1 MFTAQR
7 VHVAP
12 NHEVS
17 PRIKLLLFSI
27 YLGVTFAIVKLWM
40 VIIKEENVYY
50 ETAAAFAT
58 IFVLTT
64 ILWLYYQLVRK
75 HRERQEEIRRRNRIS
90 SPELNN
96 AAIETIHRRLLMR
109 RAYGENVDFFMEGGA
124 GLSAEIINNLLHH
137 SIYSTDSVS
146 CKPTAHV
153 NRCGDIECGCVVE
166 HNKIETQSAT
176 TTTGPTTTTFTDTD
190 IAAVRT
196 TLTGV
201 TTDGTSA
208 ATCTHHEC
216 AVCLSE
222 YLTGD
227 SITELPCGH
236 VYHRT
241 CITSWLLSRNLC
253 PMCKQL
259 AVPADLLDAS
269 LESQLA
275 AQAAADLESGAP
287 SSSSTTSNATTT
299 AAEHTRRPVFD
310 RSHSASS
317 TSTATSLFSLHFLS
331 SERTRRPSLSRSLS
345 AGSTGGA
352 PGSGTAA
359 AAGSSSGD
367 VRLSEI
373 VESSSNTSSSSN
385 NGACAGRSGLLE
397 NMYRAVQESAQLM
410 RGPGHAS
417 FAAVVPESRA
427 ATTVHTVSRPVAT
440 APTAAPPVS
449 VTTTTTATT
458 TATATGIDG
467 TYTEQH
473 HVDTVES
480 SDVGRERASS
490 VDSSTVPV
498 EPAAVAAGT
507 GHVYTAL
514 SDSEHY
520 TPI

>member
-1 MFTAQR
+1 MFRVQR
-7 VHVAP
+7 VQMAP
-12 NHEVS
+12 PQEFS
-17 PRIKLLLFSI
+17 PRMKMMIFFS
-27 YLGVTFAIVKLWM
+27 YFAVTFATVRVWM
-40 VIIKEENVYY
+40 IIIETQNVYY
-50 ETAAAFAT
+50 ETAAAIAT
-58 IFVLTT
+58 MLLLTAL
-64 ILWLYYQLVRK
+64 LWFYYRLVRN
-75 HRERQEEIRRRNRIS
+75 HRERIEEIRRRNTIS
-90 SPELNN
+90 SPELDNS
-96 AAIETIHRRLLMR
+96 AIEAIQRRLLMR

-124 GLSAEIINNLLHH
+124 GLSADIIDTLLHH
-137 SIYSTDSVS
+137 SIYSSNGSS
-146 CKPTAHV
+146 CKIPTKGENV
-153 NRCGDIECGCVVE
+153 RDVE
-166 HNKIETQSAT
+166 QGSGVEVEVAT
-176 TTTGPTTTTFTDTD
+176 VCLSSPAFT
-190 IAAVRT
+190 
-196 TLTGV
+196 
-201 TTDGTSA
+201 A

-216 AVCLSE
+216 AVCLSDF
-222 YLTGD
+222 LTGD

-331 SERTRRPSLSRSLS
+331 SERARRPSLSRSLS

-352 PGSGTAA
+352 TGSGTAA

-373 VESSSNTSSSSN
+373 VESSSNTGSSSN
-385 NGACAGRSGLLE
+385 NGAGAGRSGLLE

-449 VTTTTTATT
+449 ETTTTTTTA
-458 TATATGIDG
+458 ATATGIDG
-467 TYTEQH
+467 TYTEQQ

>member
-153 NRCGDIECGCVVE
+153 NWCGGIECGCVVE

-176 TTTGPTTTTFTDTD
+176 TTTGPATTTFTDTD

-196 TLTGV
+196 TPTGV
-201 TTDGTSA
+201 TTDGTAA

-275 AQAAADLESGAP
+275 MQAAADIESGVPNSARGP
-287 SSSSTTSNATTT
+287 YSAVL
-299 AAEHTRRPVFD
+299 EHMRRPPLERNQSANSVNSINSVF
-310 RSHSASS
+310 SLQLLPAWLIHSQTVG
-317 TSTATSLFSLHFLS
+317 TSTATDAGGGDQQDEVDPRAAATAGLLHSIYSMVGHSVGLL
-331 SERTRRPSLSRSLS
+331 RGNTRLAMVSPVVDRAETTAQHMHS
-345 AGSTGGA
+345 A
-352 PGSGTAA
+352 TAA
-359 AAGSSSGD
+359 ATATVQRSERVNSYSILE
-367 VRLSEI
+367 RLSE
-373 VESSSNTSSSSN
+373 ESSNALPFT
-385 NGACAGRSGLLE
+385 
-397 NMYRAVQESAQLM
+397 
-410 RGPGHAS
+410 
-417 FAAVVPESRA
+417 
-427 ATTVHTVSRPVAT
+427 
-440 APTAAPPVS
+440 
-449 VTTTTTATT
+449 TTTTTA
-458 TATATGIDG
+458 
-467 TYTEQH
+467 E
-473 HVDTVES
+473 V
-480 SDVGRERASS
+480 
-490 VDSSTVPV
+490 
-498 EPAAVAAGT
+498 AAVGAGT
-507 GHVYTAL
+507 SVVL
-514 SDSEHY
+514 
-520 TPI
+520 